1 MESMPRRKLYGK
13 AVGVRLPK
21 QVMEILEREREASGL
36 TYAELVRRAVVAYYA
51 QHGLIVI
58 APKPAASPPGAGY
71 EGALDGQRGP
81 SWGDEP
87 RLFTQEK
94 AGGGEGG

>member
-58 APKPAASPPGAGY
+58 APKPSASPPGAGY
-71 EGALDGQRGP
+71 EGAEGQGGLSR
-81 SWGDEP
+81 GDEP
-87 RLFTQEK
+87 RPIIISKE
-94 AGGGEGG
+94 AGGGGG